1 MEINKE
7 NTKNHT
13 DKNDSIKISNDISLV
28 MKNWEW
34 SYYKNWEFLFDFVKM
49 RSLEKNIQKMLYMAW
64 YREISKNWKFYLYNT
79 DNINSET
86 WQPIKWAKY
95 INPTSY
101 EYYYAWESALLLDWR
116 AYLLSIQHKF
126 IDTKKYPELDINLI
140 KHYTE
145 LESVK
150 ISDLLQYREN
160 KQLSEKQFQDLLK
173 IMTVSRKDKTSILER
188 QCVNTRLN
196 RIGQELTK
204 QELDGYFEYIDRK
217 LYDNCIH
224 LIARRDQNIRDM
236 AQISQITHSKLQ
248 KSKPH

>member
-1 MEINKE
+1 
-7 NTKNHT
+7 
-13 DKNDSIKISNDISLV
+13 
-28 MKNWEW
+28 
-34 SYYKNWEFLFDFVKM
+34 
-49 RSLEKNIQKMLYMAW
+49 
-64 YREISKNWKFYLYNT
+64 
-79 DNINSET
+79 
-86 WQPIKWAKY
+86 
-95 INPTSY
+95 
-101 EYYYAWESALLLDWR
+101 
-116 AYLLSIQHKF
+116 LLSIQHKF